1 MFQFVQ
7 VLQQFFSVIGDF
19 EVIHRDFAF
28 FNQRT
33 RTPATA
39 IFHLFIGQ
47 HGLVNW
53 VPVHHAIFLV
63 HNAFFKQFGEEP
75 LFPFVILRRASGDFA
90 LPIDG
95 KAQRLQ
101 LRFHVIN
108 IGIRPCRRC
117 HLVFHRRIFGGQT
130 KRIPAHGL
138 HHIVAIEQFVA

>member
-7 VLQQFFSVIGDF
+7 VLQQFFGVIGDF

-28 FNQRT
+28 LNQRA
-33 RTPATA
+33 RTPTTA
-39 IFHLFIGQ
+39 IFHLFIGK
-47 HGLVNW
+47 HGLVDW

-90 LPIDG
+90 FPIDG

-108 IGIRPCRRC
+108 IGIRPCRRS
-117 HLVFHRRIFGGQT
+117 HLVFHCRIFGGQT